1 MFKFQLM
8 TIFVLLAISSS
19 PTSAILTKY
28 ERAELENENWPQ
40 NTMSNVFSSIS
51 SPANIEGSDNRRLIP
66 VKNPNLYPH
75 LQKRVF
81 LKRLDNL
88 LDNLEDSLAV
98 K

>member
-1 MFKFQLM
+1 M
-8 TIFVLLAISSS
+8 TIFVILAISSS

-40 NTMSNVFSSIS
+40 NKGSNIFSPSS
-51 SPANIEGSDNRRLIP
+51 SPANKDGSDYP
-66 VKNPNLYPH
+66 VPLKNPNFYPH

-88 LDNLEDSLAV
+88 LDNLEESLTV
-98 K
+98 Q